1 MMTFDAGAATALAP
15 RCMIGRLVSI
25 ACLPGSVKPPFPGSG
40 AGCACD
46 PEQDPFVGVRV
57 ESDFGYGNAGS
68 RIERNANFPSNGHAG
83 ERACGT

>member
-1 MMTFDAGAATALAP
+1 MTFDAGAATALAP
-15 RCMIGRLVSI
+15 RCIIGRLVSI
-25 ACLPGSVKPPFPGSG
+25 ACLPGSVQTALSWIRR
-40 AGCACD
+40 ADAHCD